1 MKVFI
6 MFTCH
11 LILLLSLNL
20 IILYTICVLL

>member
-6 MFTCH
+6 MFICH